1 MKNLLLVL
9 LAGVFLVSC
18 EPSGVV
24 CTQEF
29 RSVIVFNA
37 GLPLT
42 KTYTL
47 DNTNGDTVAKYDIW
61 VDDTYVVVSDLEM
74 NRIGTNQ
81 TRQFTFYGER
91 NGNIVC
97 QEVYTI
103 STDRCHITK
112 VSGAD
117 TLLCP

>member
-1 MKNLLLVL
+1 MKSLLIVL
-9 LAGVFLVSC
+9 IAGVLIASC
-18 EPSGVV
+18 DPSVV

-29 RSVIVFNA
+29 RAVTVFNA

-47 DNTNGDTVAKYDIW
+47 DNTNGDTLAKYDIW
-61 VDDTYVVVSDLEM
+61 TAETYVVVSDLEM

-103 STDRCHITK
+103 STDMCHITK